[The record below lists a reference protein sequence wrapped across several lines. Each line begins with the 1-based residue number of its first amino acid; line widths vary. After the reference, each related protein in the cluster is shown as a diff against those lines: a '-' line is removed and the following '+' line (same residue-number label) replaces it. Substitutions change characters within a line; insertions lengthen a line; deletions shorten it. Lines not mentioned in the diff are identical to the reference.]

1 MSLPGFSRSP
11 RHTTSKSIGG
21 PMGLPWPSITAQAEV
36 SISPWW
42 PAVKDRSR
50 TNSTWGTAQTAEMP
64 KGSKGAVCW
73 MFGTFW
79 DLSAKQHVTSH
90 QYRRSTIHVDWNSV
104 PLYPN
109 YSHFMPLSHL
119 YHLLLHLPFYLFY
132 LAIYLSICLSVCL
145 PVCLSVFISIN
156 LLSIYL
162 SFYLSICLSIYTSIY
177 LYIYLSIN
185 LSIYLSFDLSIYLS
199 IYLSFYLFVFLSIHL
214 SIHLLLYLSI

>member
-119 YHLLLHLPFYLFY
+119 YRLLLHLPFYLFY
-132 LAIYLSICLSVCL
+132 LAIYLSIYLSVCL
-145 PVCLSVFISIN
+145 PACLSVFISIN

-162 SFYLSICLSIYTSIY
+162 SFYLSIY

-185 LSIYLSFDLSIYLS
+185 LSICLSIYLS
-199 IYLSFYLFVFLSIHL
+199 IFLSIFFYLSFYLSIYPYIYC
-214 SIHLLLYLSI
+214 SIYLSNCIILYIIY